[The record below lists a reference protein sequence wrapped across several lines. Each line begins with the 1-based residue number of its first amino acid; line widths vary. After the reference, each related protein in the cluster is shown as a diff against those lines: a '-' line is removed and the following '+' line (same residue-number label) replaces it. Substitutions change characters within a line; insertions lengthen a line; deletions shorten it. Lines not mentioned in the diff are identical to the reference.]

1 MRIFLYCKDS
11 KNNFAA
17 DYDNKKISKTQ
28 LVTTPTVNRECVGI
42 TEEKGR
48 LNCSLFLRCS

>member
-1 MRIFLYCKDS
+1 MRIFLYCAGSKD
-11 KNNFAA
+11 NFAA
-17 DYDNKKISKTQ
+17 DYDNKEISKT
-28 LVTTPTVNRECVGI
+28 LFVTTPTVNRECVGI